1 MIPRKS
7 LQSLV
12 HKALLHALEQN
23 AAYHKPNMEWMRDSD
38 GFLSYTGT
46 LDVTT
51 MADRMTLEIEAGL
64 KERETYEILKVKYG
78 D

>member
-1 MIPRKS
+1 
-7 LQSLV
+7 
-12 HKALLHALEQN
+12 
-23 AAYHKPNMEWMRDSD
+23 
-38 GFLSYTGT
+38 

-64 KERETYEILKVKYG
+64 KERETYERLKVKYG